1 MEFKFKKFGGEYVED
16 IIEYLKLYLN
26 EKPNVTIAVGCDS
39 IQKRRRTM
47 YAVTIMLYD
56 VDIKNGAH
64 VLFFRKSE
72 PKIRDN
78 NERLYN
84 EAKYLYDVGTF
95 LDENL
100 AQFYNRKD
108 LTEREQKR
116 YKYHLLRC
124 NGEYDY
130 IDKHREEAFINR
142 LTLLDSD
149 KRDFKLVDLHVDFNP
164 IEERYS
170 RGQIAKNKSFSA
182 YKSFVPWLR
191 GMGFRVWSK
200 PEAVASSSAAD
211 LLLKT

>member
-1 MEFKFKKFGGEYVED
+1 MELKFKRFGGEHIED
-16 IIEYLKLYLN
+16 IVKYLKLYLT
-26 EKPNVTIAVGCDS
+26 EKPNVTIAIGCDS

-47 YAVTIMLYD
+47 YAITIVLYD
-56 VDIKNGAH
+56 LEIKNGAH

-72 PKIRDN
+72 PKIREN

-84 EAKYLYDVGTF
+84 EAKYLYDIGTF
-95 LDENL
+95 LDEQL
-100 AQFYNRKD
+100 SVFYTRTD
-108 LTEREQKR
+108 LTDKELKR

-130 IDKHREEAFINR
+130 IDKHREETFIDR

-149 KRDFKLVDLHVDFNP
+149 KREFKLVDLHVDFNP

-170 RGQIAKNKSFSA
+170 RGQMAKNKSFSA
-182 YKSFVPWLR
+182 YKSYVPWLR
-191 GMGFRVWSK
+191 GMGFRVWAK
-200 PEAVASSSAAD
+200 PYSFASSSAAD

>member
-1 MEFKFKKFGGEYVED
+1 MEFKFKRFGGEYVDD
-16 IIEYLKLYLN
+16 IIEYLKMYLQ
-26 EKPNVTIAVGCDS
+26 ERPNITIAVGCDS

-78 NERLYN
+78 NERLYG
-84 EAKYLYDVGTF
+84 EAKYLYDVGTY
-95 LDENL
+95 LDEEL
-100 AQFYNRKD
+100 SKFYTRKD
-108 LTEREQKR
+108 LFDREQKR

-130 IDKHREEAFINR
+130 IDRHREEAFINN
-142 LTLLDSD
+142 LILLDSD
-149 KRDFKLVDLHVDFNP
+149 KREFKLVDLHVDFNP
-164 IEERYS
+164 IEERFS
-170 RGQIAKNKSFSA
+170 RGQLAKNKSFSA
-182 YKSFVPWLR
+182 YKSYVPWLR
-191 GMGFRVWSK
+191 GMGFRVWAK
-200 PEAVASSSAAD
+200 PYSVASSSAAD